1 MSWRAV
7 AACATGVA
15 HVARGRGCDDCGAVL
30 QLDDATLAMVVAD
43 GAGSAACGAQGAAGA
58 VAAIGA
64 ALRARQ
70 AGGQPLTDAECATG
84 MLAAARAA
92 VEAEASATDRPLRDY
107 ASTLVALVAD
117 DTRTLLL
124 QIGDGAAVI
133 DLGDGFTLPVE
144 PMSGEYANMTRFFTD
159 DDADAHCALRLYE
172 RPLRRAALFT
182 DGLQRLLLDL
192 STMQPHAPALE
203 RLLAPLSQPAAADPQ
218 ALQAALARFLD
229 SAAVNA
235 RTDDDK
241 TLALAL
247 RLD

>member
-15 HVARGRGCDDCGAVL
+15 HLARGRGCDDCGAVL
-30 QLDDATLAMVVAD
+30 RPDESTLAMVVAD
-43 GAGSAACGAQGAAGA
+43 GAGSAACGAQGAAAA
-58 VAAIGA
+58 VAAIDR
-64 ALRARQ
+64 ALWARQ
-70 AGGQPLTDAECATG
+70 SRGQPLTDADCASE

-92 VEAEASATDRPLRDY
+92 VEAEASATDQPLRDY
-107 ASTLVALVAD
+107 ASTLIALVAD
-117 DTRTLLL
+117 DARTLLL
-124 QIGDGAAVI
+124 QIGDGGAVI

-159 DDADAHCALRLYE
+159 DDAAEQCALRLYE
-172 RPLRRAALFT
+172 RPLMRAALFT

-203 RLLAPLSQPAAADPQ
+203 RLLAPLAQPAAADAQ

-247 RLD
+247 RLG